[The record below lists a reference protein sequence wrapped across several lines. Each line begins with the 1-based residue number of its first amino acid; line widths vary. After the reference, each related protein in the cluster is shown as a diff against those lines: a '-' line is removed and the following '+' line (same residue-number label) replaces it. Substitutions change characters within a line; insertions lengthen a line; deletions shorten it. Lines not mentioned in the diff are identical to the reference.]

1 MESLAIILTL
11 SCLFLIL
18 VSIASLVSKKGGS
31 DFSMRNSPAPPEK
44 KTAIVSE
51 VVPKES
57 LIDLKKHQDLLKEL
71 SENNK
76 TIYELRQRY
85 SFLEEKYNGIVKLA
99 YERLLMIDSLK
110 NKISQ
115 ITQNRGSKGRFI
127 SNKKKK

>member
-11 SCLFLIL
+11 SGLFLIL

-31 DFSMRNSPAPPEK
+31 DFSIRNPPAPPEK
-44 KTAIVSE
+44 KTLIVSE

-57 LIDLKKHQDLLKEL
+57 FIDLKKHQNLLNEL

-76 TIYELRQRY
+76 TIYELRQRCF
-85 SFLEEKYNGIVKLA
+85 FLEEKYNGVVKLA
-99 YERLLMIDSLK
+99 DERILIIDKLK
-110 NKISQ
+110 NNINHLTPK
-115 ITQNRGSKGRFI
+115 RDSKGRFI

>member
-1 MESLAIILTL
+1 MELLVIILTL
-11 SCLFLIL
+11 SCVFVVLIG
-18 VSIASLVSKKGGS
+18 IATNFSKKGGS
-31 DFSMRNSPAPPEK
+31 DFSMKNPPAPPEK
-44 KTAIVSE
+44 KTLIVSE

-57 LIDLKKHQDLLKEL
+57 IIDLKKHEDLLKEL

-85 SFLEEKYNGIVKLA
+85 SFLEGKYNGVMKLA

-115 ITQNRGSKGRFI
+115 ITPKRDSKGRFI
-127 SNKKKK
+127 SNKTKK

>member
-1 MESLAIILTL
+1 MESLFIALTLICVFIILFMSATNL
-11 SCLFLIL
+11 
-18 VSIASLVSKKGGS
+18 SKKGGS
-31 DFSMRNSPAPPEK
+31 DFSMRNPPAPPEK
-44 KTAIVSE
+44 KTVIVSE

-57 LIDLKKHQDLLKEL
+57 FVDLKKYHDLLKHL
-71 SENNK
+71 SESEK

-85 SFLEEKYNGIVKLA
+85 SFIEEKYNGVVKLA

-115 ITQNRGSKGRFI
+115 ITPKRDSKGRFI

>member
-1 MESLAIILTL
+1 MESLAIIFTL
-11 SCLFLIL
+11 SGLFLIL
-18 VSIASLVSKKGGS
+18 VSIASRVSKKGGS
-31 DFSMRNSPAPPEK
+31 DFSMRNPPAPPEK
-44 KTAIVSE
+44 KTVIVSE

-85 SFLEEKYNGIVKLA
+85 SFLEEKYNGVVKLA

-110 NKISQ
+110 NKINQ
-115 ITQNRGSKGRFI
+115 ITPKRDSKGRFI